1 VKLDEI
7 KKVKS
12 QRPFLPFLVR
22 IADGREIRVTH
33 PDGIAWMDDNP
44 RIVICGQPN
53 GWEIVDVGLITSL
66 AIQTPSQTA

>member
-1 VKLDEI
+1 VKLEEI
-7 KKVKS
+7 RKIKN
-12 QRPFLPFLVR
+12 QRPFLPFVVH

-33 PDGIAWMDDNP
+33 PDAIAWMDDIP
-44 RIVICGQPN
+44 RIVICGQPS